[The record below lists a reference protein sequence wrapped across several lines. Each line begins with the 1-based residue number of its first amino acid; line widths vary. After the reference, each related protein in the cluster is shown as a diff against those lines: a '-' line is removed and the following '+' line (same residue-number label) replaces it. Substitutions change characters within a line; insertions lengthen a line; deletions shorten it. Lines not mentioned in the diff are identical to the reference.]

1 MTSVTGGVGAGLSS
15 AADGV
20 SIALGQMVR
29 EGRVGQLKI
38 AIEQVTPF
46 RQNCAFI
53 WDDETRRGVVI
64 DPGGDVDRLLET
76 VASTGIVV
84 ERILLTHGHID
95 HAGGAARLRA
105 VLSAKQGA
113 SVEIWGPDERDRFLL
128 EGLQVTG
135 EGYGITDARAFL
147 PDRWLTE
154 GDHVAVAGHDFEV
167 LHCPGHTPGHIVFL
181 SREMGFGIF
190 GDVLFRGS
198 VGRTDFPY
206 GDTEALLRSI
216 HDKLMVLDDRTVFL
230 CGHGARSTIGM
241 ERQSNPFL
249 QGQA

>member
-1 MTSVTGGVGAGLSS
+1 MAPGLVIPAGWRFDHGKQ
-15 AADGV
+15 AG
-20 SIALGQMVR
+20 

-64 DPGGDVDRLLET
+64 DPGGEVDRLLET
-76 VASTGIVV
+76 VASTGITVDY
-84 ERILLTHGHID
+84 ILLTHGHID
-95 HAGGAARLRA
+95 HAGGAARLRDE
-105 VLSAKQGA
+105 LSARQGA
-113 SVEIWGPDERDRFLL
+113 PVPIWGPDERDRFLFD
-128 EGLQVTG
+128 GLQVTG

-154 GDHVAVAGHDFEV
+154 GDHVAIAGHDFEV
-167 LHCPGHTPGHIVFL
+167 LHCPGHTPGHVVFV
-181 SREMGFGIF
+181 SRDMGFGIF

-206 GDTEALLRSI
+206 GDSEALLRAI
-216 HDKLMVLDDRTVFL
+216 QDKLMVLDDSLVFI
-230 CGHGARSTIGM
+230 CGHGARSTIGT
-241 ERQSNPFL
+241 ERRSNPFL
-249 QGQA
+249 RGGA